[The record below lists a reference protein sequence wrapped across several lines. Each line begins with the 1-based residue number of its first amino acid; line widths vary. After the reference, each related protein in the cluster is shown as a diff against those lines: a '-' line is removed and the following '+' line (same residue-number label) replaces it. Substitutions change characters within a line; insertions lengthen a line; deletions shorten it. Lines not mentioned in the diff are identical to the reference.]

1 MKCMKTRAI
10 AIGIASVLIFSG
22 AVPIKTVKAAEDIN
36 QLTDE
41 VEIDISDRT
50 EGLIYQ
56 YYVTVST
63 SNGKLVVNAKTRS
76 DSTMYK
82 IGFYDVS
89 IERSSDN
96 YNWTQESYQGNK
108 YTYYSSSYTLS
119 DYNFNVVG
127 GYHYRVSLR
136 HYADNG
142 SGTTQS
148 IDNTSN
154 SVWIS

>member
-1 MKCMKTRAI
+1 MKSMKKRI
-10 AIGIASVLIFSG
+10 LAIGTASMLIFSG
-22 AVPIKTVKAAEDIN
+22 VVPIKTVKAADDIN

-41 VEIDISDRT
+41 MEIDISDRAT
-50 EGLIYQ
+50 GLIYQ
-56 YYVTVST
+56 YYVTAST

-76 DSTMYK
+76 DSSMYK
-82 IGFYDVS
+82 IGFYDIS

-96 YNWTQESYQGNK
+96 SHWSQESYKGNW
-108 YTYYSSSYTLS
+108 YTYYSSSYTFS
-119 DYNFNVVG
+119 DHSFDVDG
-127 GYHYRVSLR
+127 GYYYRVSLR

-148 IDNTSN
+148 INNTSN

>member
-1 MKCMKTRAI
+1 MKKHII
-10 AIGIASVLIFSG
+10 AIGTASVLMFSSI
-22 AVPIKTVKAAEDIN
+22 VPVKTVKAVEDIN
-36 QLTDE
+36 QLNAE
-41 VEIDISDRT
+41 MEIDISDRAA
-50 EGLIYQ
+50 GLIYQ
-56 YYVTVST
+56 YYVTAST
-63 SNGKLVVNAKTRS
+63 SSGKLVINAKTRS

-82 IGFYDVS
+82 IGFYDIS

-96 YNWTQESYQGNK
+96 SNWTQESYQGNK
-108 YTYYSSSYTLS
+108 YTYSSSSYTLS
-119 DYNFNVVG
+119 DYNFNVNG
-127 GYHYRVSLR
+127 GYYYRVSLK